1 MRRIFAIRS
10 QAISSRKISRPRPRP
25 RQAIACALMMAFLLA
40 LVLPIR
46 ALANQALPLITSDQQ
61 RGSEPP

>member
-1 MRRIFAIRS
+1 
-10 QAISSRKISRPRPRP
+10 
-25 RQAIACALMMAFLLA
+25 MMAFLLA

-46 ALANQALPLITSDQQ
+46 ALANQALPQITSDQQ